1 LFFKK
6 ENPEKS
12 YENQRLKIAQSLV
25 IGHYNYFYEK
35 IGDWPSSLVGKQPN
49 LLNILSPIEKTN
61 NNSTNTV
68 RAPLITAVT
77 IRKNLVWRAYGTYA
91 WIVRNS

>member
-35 IGDWPSSLVGKQPN
+35 NRGLAKLPRW
-49 LLNILSPIEKTN
+49 E
-61 NNSTNTV
+61 
-68 RAPLITAVT
+68 TAKLTQYFVP
-77 IRKNLVWRAYGTYA
+77 Y
-91 WIVRNS
+91 

>member
-49 LLNILSPIEKTN
+49 
-61 NNSTNTV
+61 
-68 RAPLITAVT
+68 
-77 IRKNLVWRAYGTYA
+77 
-91 WIVRNS
+91 